1 VCLSLKKDENNSTK
15 GQNSAF
21 YLLKNLI
28 KPIETMETKLQ
39 IIETPDYILA
49 VSDEE
54 IKEGD
59 YRATPHNIEGHILSD
74 RIIISQCDKN
84 FIINHYINNGF
95 HKKITAYQ
103 PKGSA
108 PELDLPLLP
117 EIVVEDDVKKLALI
131 NEIYPEYPTEYNAFI
146 KGHKSATKV
155 YSEDDLREAIKQTRY
170 GMLYNKQYEDEFI
183 QSLKQPKTP
192 CFPSH
197 CFRECSDKCL
207 YPNKTPKWFVAEIEE
222 WLDQT
227 YSEHGCYRQRL
238 KTTTIN
244 GKTYLI
250 GNYE

>member
-1 VCLSLKKDENNSTK
+1 MNKLK
-15 GQNSAF
+15 
-21 YLLKNLI
+21 
-28 KPIETMETKLQ
+28 
-39 IIETPDYILA
+39 IIETAEYILA

-59 YRATPHNIEGHILSD
+59 YIIKHGFIFKAVKNGAFSNNRKISLEFLKANPHP
-74 RIIISQCDKN
+74 KVV
-84 FIINHYINNGF
+84 
-95 HKKITAYQ
+95 AYQ
-103 PKGSA
+103 PKGNA

-146 KGHKSATKV
+146 KGHKSSTKV

-192 CFPSH
+192 
-197 CFRECSDKCL
+197 
-207 YPNKTPKWFVAEIEE
+207 KWFVAEIEE
-222 WLDQT
+222 RLDQT
-227 YSEHGCYRQRL
+227 YSEHGCYRQKL

-250 GNYE
+250 GTYLYE